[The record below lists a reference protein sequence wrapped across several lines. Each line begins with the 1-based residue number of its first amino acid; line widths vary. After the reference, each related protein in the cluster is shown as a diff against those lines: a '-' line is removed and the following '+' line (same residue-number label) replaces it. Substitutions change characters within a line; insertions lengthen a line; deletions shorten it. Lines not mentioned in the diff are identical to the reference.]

1 MRRRS
6 FVGLTAA
13 IALQMALLRDA
24 LAAGTVEKGIY
35 RVRGDVR
42 VNGNPAAEGMEIKA
56 GDVIT
61 TGARSEAVFVA
72 GKDAFL
78 IRANT
83 RFEAQGTT
91 AGALVLTGLRLVT
104 GAALSVFAPGEPK
117 SLRTATATIGIRG
130 TGVYLEA
137 EPARTYVCVCYG
149 VADLAAAADPSARE
163 TVQTRH
169 HEAPRYIMGTGAPQ
183 MLMGAPVVNH
193 TDTELVM
200 LESLVGRRPVFED
213 AAGYRRDRY

>member
-6 FVGLTAA
+6 FLGVAGV

-42 VNGNPAAEGMEIKA
+42 VNGNPAVEGMEIKA
-56 GDVIT
+56 GDVVT
-61 TGARSEAVFVA
+61 TGARSEAVFVS
-72 GKDAFL
+72 GKDAYL

-104 GAALSVFAPGEPK
+104 GAALSVFSPGEQK
-117 SLRTATATIGIRG
+117 TLRTATATIGIRG

-137 EPARTYVCVCYG
+137 EPTRTYVCVCYG
-149 VADLAAAADPSARE
+149 TADLAASMDPSARE

-193 TDTELVM
+193 TDAELTM